1 MVRRPPRSTRT
12 DTPLP
17 STTRFRS
24 REPEWLA
31 ERPEFDRL
39 LERMREKRRIPE
51 QRDFLSWRNER
62 RQWFTTASE
71 AIEET
76 WALPEGS
83 HLRVFAQPHPDG
95 GLLVIFEDRTEQFR
109 LASSRDTLL
118 RVQAATLD
126 NLFEAVCVFAA
137 NGRLQLWNSR
147 FADMW
152 GVPHEELQEHPAIDQ
167 RSE

>member
-1 MVRRPPRSTRT
+1 MRISDWSSDVCSS
-12 DTPLP
+12 DL
-17 STTRFRS
+17 
-24 REPEWLA
+24 
-31 ERPEFDRL
+31 L

-95 GLLVIFEDRTEQFR
+95 GLLFLFEYRTEQFR
-109 LASSRDTLL
+109 LPSSLDT
-118 RVQAATLD
+118 RPPVQSATVN
-126 NLFEAVCVFAA
+126 NLY
-137 NGRLQLWNSR
+137 RT
-147 FADMW
+147 
-152 GVPHEELQEHPAIDQ
+152 EERRGGKE
-167 RSE
+167 

>member
-83 HLRVFAQPHPDG
+83 QLRVFAQPHPAG
-95 GLLVIFEDRTEQFR
+95 GL
-109 LASSRDTLL
+109 
-118 RVQAATLD
+118 
-126 NLFEAVCVFAA
+126 
-137 NGRLQLWNSR
+137 
-147 FADMW
+147 
-152 GVPHEELQEHPAIDQ
+152 
-167 RSE
+167 RSEEGRVGKECVRTCRSRRWSHN

>member
-1 MVRRPPRSTRT
+1 
-12 DTPLP
+12 
-17 STTRFRS
+17 
-24 REPEWLA
+24 
-31 ERPEFDRL
+31 
-39 LERMREKRRIPE
+39 MREKRRIPE

-126 NLFEAVCVFAA
+126 NLFEAV
-137 NGRLQLWNSR
+137 
-147 FADMW
+147 
-152 GVPHEELQEHPAIDQ
+152 
-167 RSE
+167 RSEERRVGKECVSTCRSRGSP

>member
-1 MVRRPPRSTRT
+1 
-12 DTPLP
+12 
-17 STTRFRS
+17 
-24 REPEWLA
+24 
-31 ERPEFDRL
+31 
-39 LERMREKRRIPE
+39 MREQRRSPE

-152 GVPHEELQEHPAIDQ
+152 GVRRSEEHTSELQSLMRISYAVF
-167 RSE
+167 